1 MIIYIIITILLDFVM
16 LNLIKIA
23 AKLALKNPKIR
34 NEVKKAGIK
43 SYTKAKPIISKNLKI
58 LKDTVNQVD
67 PLENPKL
74 FGKKLK
80 ENFKK

>member
-1 MIIYIIITILLDFVM
+1 M

-23 AKLALKNPKIR
+23 ANLALNNPKIR
-34 NEVKKAGIK
+34 NKVKKACIN

-58 LKDTVNQVD
+58 LKNTANQVD

-80 ENFKK
+80 ENFKKKL

>member
-1 MIIYIIITILLDFVM
+1 MINITIITILKNFVM

-23 AKLALKNPKIR
+23 AKLALQNPKIR
-34 NEVKKAGIK
+34 NEIKKASIK
-43 SYTKAKPIISKNLKI
+43 TYTKVKPIISKNIKI
-58 LKDTVNQVD
+58 LKNTANQVD

-74 FGKKLK
+74 FRKKLR